1 MVRASGLALRLAVAV
16 AACALVV
23 RGDEFD
29 APTPRPAASPAKPS
43 ASDGADPVS
52 DEIWTTMTISATA
65 FVALSLL
72 FDLLRSHLWWVYGPR
87 LHHAK
92 YRAATPPDPG
102 PGPFRWVAVA
112 RLWSDAE
119 FLEYAGV
126 DGLVMIQFLNF
137 AADQAFFAALVGCA
151 VLAPTRDRAGLRDAA
166 DDDDASY
173 GFSLTTVSN
182 IHCAKKDALG
192 KQPLFPKCLNQ
203 NSNWR
208 FAVVAR
214 RALFTL
220 RALSR
225 LSVKYRNFVRLRHW
239 YLTSRLGRRAS
250 PRDAQH
256 SLTVLVENVPLRYRS
271 RVALQRKFDR
281 LCGPGS
287 VQSVHVMVGGLE
299 HLNGLVGG
307 GTRAK
312 LEDAEPEGA
321 PRGAPRGRLP
331 RARVPRD
338 RRGAARAPVRGLVD
352 EVEALAL
359 DGFRDARRLSEDMES
374 AAEAAGRRRT
384 WSREMWRARAVPDP
398 VPRHVP
404 RYGTL
409 FNAFYGCC
417 CGAFDGCF
425 VDGADEQAAA
435 PALIGE
441 KKRRNHGWRGCFW
454 AIDDDDF
461 SSDSDDDEPA
471 AAPAPAPATPAAAG
485 GDDAAP
491 TPTPAAAAAS
501 ARRRNRRLSH
511 LQASGALRRSGDDR
525 RQSVDPVAKYRDRH
539 WLSVLASDPPSQA
552 VPAVARRVALSARK
566 VVRGCRSRCAR
577 TDAPEPRDVLWDN
590 VFVGRG
596 SVLRR
601 QWVVAGGVFTLML
614 FWFTVVTWCSGQ
626 ERVIQ
631 RRFNAIARF
640 YERLK
645 SHSAVDLSVV
655 ERFFRFQFINVYVS
669 ILANAILKDLQKA
682 WHSPVTF
689 PPELPAMLYGW
700 AFPKVMMTFTIF
712 CTFWVFAP
720 LVSVFAFVY
729 FVLISFQFRYLIL
742 FCHMPVYESGGMFF
756 YRVVER
762 VLFGLAISNVILALW
777 LLFQQ
782 MVGDALLVAPL
793 PFVVLTFR
801 YFCREAYADPSLT
814 MSLDEAVAR
823 DADVAPHVARFD
835 PIRVRG
841 EHDFFAVDAEASQRL
856 DDDYEPESP
865 AVVSAL
871 HRQHTPPVRP
881 EPGLDRV

>member
-29 APTPRPAASPAKPS
+29 APTPRPAASPAKKPS

-102 PGPFRWVAVA
+102 PGPFRWVAAVA

-151 VLAPTRDRAGLRDAA
+151 VLVPTYVTARGLRDAA

-208 FAVVAR
+208 FAVPPPPA
-214 RALFTL
+214 
-220 RALSR
+220 
-225 LSVKYRNFVRLRHW
+225 
-239 YLTSRLGRRAS
+239 
-250 PRDAQH
+250 RDAPA
-256 SLTVLVENVPLRYRS
+256 LDGVPEEGRESGDDHLELSDRS
-271 RVALQRKFDR
+271 SSGTADR
-281 LCGPGS
+281 SEPPELLEDDPWGS
-287 VQSVHVMVGGLE
+287 V
-299 HLNGLVGG
+299 
-307 GTRAK
+307 
-312 LEDAEPEGA
+312 DA
-321 PRGAPRGRLP
+321 RSQ
-331 RARVPRD
+331 
-338 RRGAARAPVRGLVD
+338 VD

-425 VDGADEQAAA
+425 VESIPFYEQTVDALNREILRAHFA
-435 PALIGE
+435 HMLLAERTSKPRLRALIGE

-461 SSDSDDDEPA
+461 SSDSDDDEP

-566 VVRGCRSRCAR
+566 VVRG
-577 TDAPEPRDVLWDN
+577 
-590 VFVGRG
+590 
-596 SVLRR
+596 
-601 QWVVAGGVFTLML
+601 
-614 FWFTVVTWCSGQ
+614 WCSSTTRLVTLIFDWDVEDEGLV
-626 ERVIQ
+626 ERSTYQVLPIAALLSIVNLLPLCFQ
-631 RRFNAIARF
+631 AIARF

-682 WHSPVTF
+682 WHSP
-689 PPELPAMLYGW
+689 
-700 AFPKVMMTFTIF
+700 
-712 CTFWVFAP
+712 
-720 LVSVFAFVY
+720 
-729 FVLISFQFRYLIL
+729 
-742 FCHMPVYESGGMFF
+742 
-756 YRVVER
+756 
-762 VLFGLAISNVILALW
+762 
-777 LLFQQ
+777 
-782 MVGDALLVAPL
+782 
-793 PFVVLTFR
+793 
-801 YFCREAYADPSLT
+801 
-814 MSLDEAVAR
+814 
-823 DADVAPHVARFD
+823 
-835 PIRVRG
+835 
-841 EHDFFAVDAEASQRL
+841 
-856 DDDYEPESP
+856 
-865 AVVSAL
+865 
-871 HRQHTPPVRP
+871 
-881 EPGLDRV
+881 